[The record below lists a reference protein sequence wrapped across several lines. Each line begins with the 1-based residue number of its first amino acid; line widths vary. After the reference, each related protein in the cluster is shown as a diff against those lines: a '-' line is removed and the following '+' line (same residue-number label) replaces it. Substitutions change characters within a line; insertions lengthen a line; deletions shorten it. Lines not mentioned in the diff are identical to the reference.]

1 MREIAP
7 FTISTNNIKYLGVT
21 LTKQVKDLFNKNCKS
36 LNKETEDVIRK
47 WKDLLCSQIGRIN
60 IIKMAILP
68 KQTRD
73 STQSPLKSQQNS
85 SQTVKI
91 QHSISYRKTKKSRI
105 VRTIM
110 YKKELPEVS
119 PSLTSSSVIEL
130 Q

>member
-1 MREIAP
+1 MSP
-7 FTISTNNIKYLGVT
+7 FTIATNKIKYLGIT
-21 LTKQVKDLFNKNCKS
+21 LTNEAKDLFNKDFKS
-36 LNKETEDVIRK
+36 LKKEFEEDTIK
-47 WKDLLCSQIGRIN
+47 WKDFSGSWIGRIN